1 MKILFDYQ
9 IFQLQSY
16 GGISRYFTKLA
27 ESFIKLKHEI
37 TIHCPVYK
45 NNYLENELIKKSV
58 NGLKIKGYPK
68 YTNRF
73 FHYINYNLTS
83 RHLNKNQTDILHL
96 TYYNKVYNFKKK
108 TKKILTI
115 FDLIHE
121 KFNYF
126 YDKDFLNYKK
136 KSIDFADEIICIS
149 SNTKNDLLNFYDV
162 DESKI
167 SVIHLGVEEKSYIKK
182 VKFDQ
187 QVILYVGARR
197 KYKNFDNFIKAYSIS
212 NNLVKNSKI
221 ICFGGGKFTEDEKK
235 NIESLHIPENKIS
248 QISGDDNLLNQLYKS
263 AEFLIAPSLYE
274 GFGLPILEAMSC
286 GCPVLCGDNSSM
298 PEVAN
303 DAALYFD
310 ANEVESIRYSMQ
322 SFFEKTIIK
331 KKLIQRGL
339 ENIKKFTWKS
349 CAKNTLEIYKR
360 GN

>member
-9 IFQLQSY
+9 IFQLQKY

-27 ESFIKLKHEI
+27 ECFIKLKHEI

-45 NNYLENELIKKSV
+45 NNYLENKLIKKSV
-58 NGLKIKGYPK
+58 NGLQIKEYPK
-68 YTNRF
+68 YTNF
-73 FHYINYNLTS
+73 FFNFINYNLTS
-83 RHLNKNQTDILHL
+83 RYLNKNQTDILHL

-108 TKKILTI
+108 AKKILTVY
-115 FDLIHE
+115 DLIHE
-121 KFNYF
+121 KFNYL
-126 YDKDFLNYKK
+126 YDKDLLNYKK

-149 SNTKNDLLNFYDV
+149 NNTKSDLLNFYNV
-162 DESKI
+162 DESKV
-167 SVIHLGVEEKSYIKK
+167 SVIHLGVEKKNYIKR

-187 QVILYVGARR
+187 QVILYVGDRR
-197 KYKNFDNFIKAYSIS
+197 KYKNFDRFIKAYSIS
-212 NNLVKNSKI
+212 NNLVKNAKI

-235 NIESLHIPENKIS
+235 NIKSLQIPENKIS

-263 AEFLIAPSLYE
+263 VEFLIVPSLYE

-286 GCPVLCGDNSSM
+286 GCPVLCGDKSSM

-310 ANEVESIRYSMQ
+310 ANEVDSIRYSMQ

-331 KKLIQRGL
+331 KKLIQRGF